1 MQAHDAGR
9 FLMYYLEDFVSH
21 SRSAGRSLGRSKSL
35 KGAVYC
41 MGCCTAIQQVVQHL
55 LELFLEAN

>member
-1 MQAHDAGR
+1 
-9 FLMYYLEDFVSH
+9 MYYLEDFVSH